1 MVVHAPQYLL
11 LSVFLIMAIPVG
23 VQWYLTVVF
32 ICIFPDMTHYVE
44 HFHLYT
50 FLNIHP
56 TLIKTTYF

>member
-11 LSVFLIMAIPVG
+11 LSVFLIMG
-23 VQWYLTVVF
+23 VQWYLIVVF

-44 HFHLYT
+44 HFHLCT

-56 TLIKTTYF
+56 TLIKTMYF